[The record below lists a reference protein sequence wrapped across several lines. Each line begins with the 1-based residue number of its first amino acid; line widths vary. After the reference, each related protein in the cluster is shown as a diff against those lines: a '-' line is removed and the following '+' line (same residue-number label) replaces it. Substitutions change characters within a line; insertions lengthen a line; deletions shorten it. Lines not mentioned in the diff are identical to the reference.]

1 MCLSEVTQLPGLSV
15 LQMFLNKHFSNSIT
29 PKMKAKYLICSSNE
43 RTDNVLMLDG
53 NMAILDLL
61 LDGKLLQMWCIN
73 VAVNVM
79 VHV

>member
-1 MCLSEVTQLPGLSV
+1 
-15 LQMFLNKHFSNSIT
+15 
-29 PKMKAKYLICSSNE
+29 MKAKYLICSSNE